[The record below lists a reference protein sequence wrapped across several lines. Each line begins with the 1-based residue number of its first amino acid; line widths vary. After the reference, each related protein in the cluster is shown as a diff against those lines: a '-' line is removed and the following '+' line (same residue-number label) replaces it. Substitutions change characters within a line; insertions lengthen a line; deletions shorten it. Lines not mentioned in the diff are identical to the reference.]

1 MGYFNNVGHF
11 STGHCSGNFR
21 DESLRFQNFIK
32 TSSPRLKKRISNEEK
47 ENYDLA
53 SDNLCSVASDDED
66 DEEDDV
72 FAAIQDVIK
81 KPIIKIDRSILKRKS
96 PETGDGTPRRT
107 RFAQTQVEVSDGQL
121 RSTPTIGVQ
130 IVVSIGHCPTP
141 TEPKT

>member
-1 MGYFNNVGHF
+1 MGLFF
-11 STGHCSGNFR
+11 FR
-21 DESLRFQNFIK
+21 DTIFGAPSEHVSSEHVIANIFQ

-53 SDNLCSVASDDED
+53 SDNLCSVASDDDDD

-96 PETGDGTPRRT
+96 PETADGTPRRT
-107 RFAQTQVEVSDGQL
+107 RFVLE
-121 RSTPTIGVQ
+121 
-130 IVVSIGHCPTP
+130 
-141 TEPKT
+141 KF